1 MARGD
6 DKIIAEAKARY
17 ERCMSWEGT
26 ARQNWLNDVKFANG
40 DDINGYQ
47 WGDAFQGRVNEDRP
61 TLTVNKTRAHLL
73 MLVNDARQNKAT
85 IKFTPSGGGSTYEAA
100 QILEGLARQIEYQ
113 SNASQAYDKGIWD
126 QVQGGIGY
134 WRVNTKYV
142 DEDSMNQTASID
154 RIADALSVW
163 IDPDIEH
170 YDGSDAK
177 FAFIENKR
185 LTEDAERDY
194 PVIREGRSKSVFDGT
209 GQVWHGSDYTREV
222 EYFRVTEVK
231 DKLHV
236 LPDGSLM
243 REGDAEASEDALRG
257 LLLQH
262 REIDDKDNEIKAV
275 EMLRSVSTRSRE
287 IKDTKVEWF
296 KIVGDKIVERRDT
309 VFDTIPIVRCVGE
322 EFVIDGR
329 LDRRGHVRAMRD
341 PQRMYNYW
349 TSMAAEQ
356 VALQPKAP
364 FIGSAESIE
373 GHEHLW
379 EAANTESKAVLTHN
393 AFDDQGR
400 PLQPPARSTP
410 PVMAQAFM
418 AGLSQADQQMM
429 MVTGQ
434 YPSELGRPGNETSG
448 VAIQQRQ
455 RQGDTA
461 TYHYIDHQAAAIRYT
476 GRLLLQ
482 ALPRIM
488 DTQRVLQVLA
498 MDGKQSEV
506 HVDPDLM
513 QAHQVV
519 PDPQPPEPTMQGQ
532 PKSDQDKAI
541 DSVRTLWNPAIGK
554 YSVEADV
561 GPSFGTQRQEAFN
574 AFTQIVSQ
582 NKELM
587 QVAGDLLFKN
597 ADFPGA
603 DEMAERLRRML
614 PPQATGAGPSPA
626 EAQLKQHLD
635 MVMQQG
641 GQMAK
646 QADTEQADLKQ
657 KLDAAQAQLKARDTK
672 ADNDTYD
679 AETRRLQAIT
689 AADPDVAKVLARSM
703 LSELLGMPA
712 LPIIQAHQ
720 AEDVLHQQALQ
731 AGAPG
736 AMGGP
741 MAPPGMPTGM
751 ETADGQQPSQ

>member
-6 DKIIAEAKARY
+6 DKIVAEAKARY
-17 ERCMSWEGT
+17 ERCLDWEGT
-26 ARQNWLNDVKFANG
+26 ARQNWLNDVKFANA
-40 DDINGYQ
+40 DDINGWQ
-47 WGDAFQGRVNEDRP
+47 WGDSYKDRVNEDRP
-61 TLTVNKTRAHLL
+61 TLTVNKVRAHCL

-85 IKFTPSGGGSTYEAA
+85 IKYSPSGGGSTYEAA
-100 QILEGLARQIEYQ
+100 QIFEGLARQIEYQ
-113 SNASQAYDKGIWD
+113 SNAAQSYDKAFWD

-134 WRVNTKYV
+134 WRVNAKYV
-142 DEDSMNQTASID
+142 DEDSMNQTLSID
-154 RIADALSVW
+154 RVKDALSVW
-163 IDPDIEH
+163 LDPDIEQ

-177 FAFIENKR
+177 FGFIENKR
-185 LTEDAERDY
+185 LTEDAEKEY
-194 PVIREGRSKSVFDGT
+194 PEIREGRSKSAFDGSGET
-209 GQVWHGSDYTREV
+209 WHGSDYTREV
-222 EYFRVTEVK
+222 EYFRLKYTA

-236 LPDGSLM
+236 LPDGTLM
-243 REGDAEASEDALRG
+243 RENDAKDAEDPLRDM
-257 LLLQH
+257 LLKE
-262 REIDDKDNEIKAV
+262 RGIDDPKKEIKAV
-275 EMLRSVSTRSRE
+275 ELLRSVSVRSRE
-287 IKDTKVEWF
+287 VKDSRVEWF
-296 KIVGDKIVERRDT
+296 KIVGDKIVDRAET

-373 GHEHLW
+373 GHEGDW
-379 EAANTESKAVLTHN
+379 EAANIESKAVLTFN

-400 PLQPPARSTP
+400 PLQPPARSAP
-410 PVMAQAFM
+410 PIMAQAFM
-418 AGLSQADQQMM
+418 SGLGQADQQMM

-461 TYHYIDHQAAAIRYT
+461 TYHFIDHQAAAIRYT

-482 ALPRIM
+482 ALPRVM
-488 DTQRVLQVLA
+488 DTERVLQVLA

-506 HVDPDLM
+506 HVDPEMPD
-513 QAHQVV
+513 AHKVV

-532 PKSDQDKAI
+532 KQSDQDEAI
-541 DSVRTLWNPAIGK
+541 ENVRTLWNPSIGK

-614 PPQATGAGPSPA
+614 PPQATGGGPTPA
-626 EAQLKQHLD
+626 EQQLKQHLD

-646 QADTEQADLKQ
+646 QADEEQADLQQ
-657 KLDAAQAQLKARDTK
+657 KLAAAQAQLKERDAKTE
-672 ADNDTYD
+672 NDTYD
-679 AETRRLQAIT
+679 AETRRLQAVT
-689 AADPDVAKVLARSM
+689 TADPDSAKVLVRSM
-703 LSELLGMPA
+703 LSQMLGMPA
-712 LPIIQAHQ
+712 LPVIQAHQ
-720 AEDVLHQQALQ
+720 AEDALHKQALED
-731 AGAPG
+731 GHPG
-736 AMGGP
+736 LPGGP
-741 MAPPGMPTGM
+741 MTPPGVVPP
-751 ETADGQQPSQ
+751 QPEMQP